1 MKCPCSSLT
10 WRGGTTIAKA
20 RPSTPQSARL
30 RCSSNLL
37 PLARAGKVV
46 RLLGGIVDWLGE
58 SGISNGVFPDGGR
71 QFGVQFAGSR
81 KQEKD
86 HHEEAWQ
93 GQVDDQIRPPAD
105 AYQVGV
111 QFAGSRKQDKDHH
124 EEAWQGQVEIG

>member
-20 RPSTPQSARL
+20 RARTPQSALTR
-30 RCSSNLL
+30 RSRNPL
-37 PLARAGKVV
+37 PLARAGEVV
-46 RLLGGIVDWLGE
+46 RLLGGIVDWMGE

-93 GQVDDQIRPPAD
+93 GQVDRSEERR
-105 AYQVGV
+105 GWKE
-111 QFAGSRKQDKDHH
+111 RTKQ
-124 EEAWQGQVEIG
+124 G